1 MKQWLGLILL
11 SGLFTAGFVLAQQPT
26 EAPPA
31 PPAMGGEPM
40 PAEGHAAEPVHADAA
55 QGEHGQAAGATHGEH
70 GAAGEHGGHGENKAA
85 ETAEHILHHVSDD
98 YSWYFEVPFPPYE
111 AFTVDFGT
119 PLQSMV
125 MERQA
130 GACTMSI
137 SEQLKPFPTLGK
149 WLNGCWDFRP
159 TKAILMIW
167 VAMALLGLGL
177 FFGRGR
183 DQNGVPK
190 GMLAH
195 VIESLLLF
203 VRDDI
208 AIPNIGKA
216 EGPRYVPYL
225 ATAFFFITMV
235 DYLGLIP
242 GFMFTGTGVLG
253 VTIALAVVTFIL
265 TQIAGVRSAGPVGYF
280 THLFG
285 DVPMWMKPLM
295 FVVEFIGLFTKPFAL
310 LIRLF
315 ANMLAGH
322 MVIFFLLSLIFV
334 WHVGAAALSVP
345 MTAAIYMLE
354 LFVAILQ
361 AYIFTLLSALFIGQA
376 VALGQ
381 HHLVDDHGGNE
392 VAHKHPD
399 THKQHGAVAH

>member
-11 SGLFTAGFVLAQQPT
+11 SGLFATGFVMAQQPT
-26 EAPPA
+26 ETPPA
-31 PPAMGGEPM
+31 PPTLGTEPT
-40 PAEGHAAEPVHADAA
+40 PAEAHPSEPAHA
-55 QGEHGQAAGATHGEH
+55 EH
-70 GAAGEHGGHGENKAA
+70 GAPAEHGEKAEHGGGHGAHGEGNKAS

-98 YSWYFEVPFPPYE
+98 TSWTFEIPVPPYE
-111 AFTVDFGT
+111 AFTVDLGKPFQG
-119 PLQSMV
+119 LIV
-125 MERQA
+125 ERQPN
-130 GACTMSI
+130 ACAMPI
-137 SEQLKPFPTLGK
+137 SAQLAPFPSVGK

-159 TKAILMIW
+159 TKALFMIW

-190 GMLAH
+190 GVLAH

-225 ATAFFFITMV
+225 ASAFFFIMMV

-253 VTIALAVVTFIL
+253 VTIALAVVTFLL
-265 TQIAGVRSAGPVGYF
+265 TQIAGIRSAGPVGYV

-285 DVPMWMKPLM
+285 DVPVWMKPVM
-295 FVVEFIGLFTKPFAL
+295 FIVEFIGLFTKPFAL

-345 MTAAIYMLE
+345 MTVAIYMLE

-361 AYIFTLLSALFIGQA
+361 AYIFTLLSALFIGQG
-376 VALGQ
+376 VALGH

-399 THKQHGAVAH
+399 SHHKPAH